1 MVPLSPELILFFS
14 QMGGYYW
21 SAFTDNGTYDG
32 NMYILT
38 SVLTTA
44 YQTLGFPN
52 IRYPRYAQAKK
63 SSDGKTVY
71 WYASGDADAYHQL
84 NDPDRT
90 YHYIAIG

>member
-1 MVPLSPELILFFS
+1 
-14 QMGGYYW
+14 MGGYYW

-38 SVLTTA
+38 SVLTTD